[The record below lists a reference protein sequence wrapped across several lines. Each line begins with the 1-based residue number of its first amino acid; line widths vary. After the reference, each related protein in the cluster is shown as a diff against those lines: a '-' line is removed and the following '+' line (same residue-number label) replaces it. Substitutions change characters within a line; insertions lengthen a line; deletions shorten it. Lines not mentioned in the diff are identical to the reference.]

1 MTIELI
7 SDPTAAPGVHVAPQ
21 EVYSLDLLTF
31 TVVCCQ
37 AKRKKSQSVS
47 PFRVLIVEVL
57 GLKLT
62 MQSLVRMM
70 HEVKN
75 RLSLM
80 GDTLREN
87 VPF

>member
-21 EVYSLDLLTF
+21 KAYSLDLLTF
-31 TVVCCQ
+31 TAVCRQ
-37 AKRKKSQSVS
+37 PKRKKSQSVS
-47 PFRVLIVEVL
+47 LVGVLIVEVL
-57 GLKLT
+57 SLKLT
-62 MQSLVRMM
+62 MQSLVLMM

-80 GDTLREN
+80 GDILREN
-87 VPF
+87 VLF